1 MAFLLKSQPRIGAHL
16 QQASAIN
23 RSIAQHTTRVVRI
36 KWRMHTNLGGLHTI
50 TEKDAARL
58 LETKSTVGSLDLAN
72 ALRVVRYMKPKRI
85 KAGAALI
92 REGEKVRN
100 DFVML
105 ILSGDVRVESHAPGL
120 AQPVILTVLGAG
132 DLIGEFSLVNNTPR
146 SATCI
151 ASTELAVAMLS
162 RSAMDKMLKEEPAVA
177 ARFLVAL
184 TSRLSNRLIETNN
197 KLKLFVQ
204 LNAVLQN
211 EVYLLMDAQE
221 PQKKSL
227 PRFDF
232 PTEPMG
238 LATQPADLTEAFV
251 AERMAQVQEQS
262 KNLRPSK

>member
-1 MAFLLKSQPRIGAHL
+1 
-16 QQASAIN
+16 
-23 RSIAQHTTRVVRI
+23 
-36 KWRMHTNLGGLHTI
+36 MHTNLGELHNI
-50 TEKDAARL
+50 SEKDAARL
-58 LETKSTVGSLDLAN
+58 LETESNVGSLDYAA

-92 REGEKVRN
+92 REGEKAEN

-105 ILSGDVRVESHAPGL
+105 ILSGDVRVESRAQGL
-120 AQPVILTVLGAG
+120 SEPVVITVMGAG
-132 DLIGEFSLVNNTPR
+132 DLIGEFGLINGTPR

-151 ASTELAVAMLS
+151 ASTELAIAVMTRASMS
-162 RSAMDKMLKEEPAVA
+162 KMLKDEPDVA
-177 ARFLVAL
+177 ARFLLAL
-184 TSRLSNRLIETNN
+184 TSRLANRLIETTS

-221 PQKKSL
+221 PLKKPMS
-227 PRFDF
+227 RSEM

-251 AERMAQVQEQS
+251 ADRIAFAKARS
-262 KNLRPSK
+262 LRSAG